1 MSPIL
6 TPAPRPLAPHTQRPW
21 RPVQTDART
30 RSATVI
36 RAFATPVVRELPPRR
51 EQLAPAGT
59 W

>member
-6 TPAPRPLAPHTQRPW
+6 TPAPSPLARHTQRPW
-21 RPVQTDART
+21 RPVQSDRRT
-30 RSATVI
+30 TGATVI

-51 EQLAPAGT
+51 EQLAATGT